1 MTYTD
6 FLLWVRG
13 PAFDIAIIIF
23 VFGII
28 LRLLEIFL
36 LGRQPEYAA
45 VRNNGALGGL
55 KTIFRRFAP
64 ADHNT
69 FKRSLFVVIMGYVFH
84 LGLFITILFF
94 DPHIVLFQATFGFSW
109 PGLPAPVINILTVMS
124 LLAMI
129 ALLINRLFHPVL
141 RFLSGFEDYLV
152 WTVTF
157 LPLLT
162 GYMAFHHLLLPYP
175 LMLALHILSV
185 EILMIVL
192 PFTKLMHT
200 ITFIMARWFNGS
212 SAAQKGVQA

>member
-13 PAFDIAIIIF
+13 PAFDIALVIL
-23 VFGII
+23 VFGVI

-36 LGRQPEYAA
+36 LGRRAEYAA
-45 VRNNGALGGL
+45 VRHNGMLGGL
-55 KTIFRRFAP
+55 RTIFRRFAP
-64 ADHNT
+64 ADHST
-69 FKRSLFVVIMGYVFH
+69 LKRSLFVVITGYVFH
-84 LGLFITILFF
+84 LGFFLSLLFF
-94 DPHIVLFQATFGFSW
+94 VPHIMLFRELFGFGW
-109 PGLPAPVINILTVMS
+109 PGLPTPVINIVTIMS

-129 ALLINRLFHPVL
+129 ALLINRLFHPVV

-162 GYMAFHHLLLPYP
+162 GFMAFHHLLLPYP
-175 LMLALHILSV
+175 LILALHILSV

-200 ITFIMARWFNGS
+200 ITFVMARWFNGAN
-212 SAAQKGVQA
+212 AAQKGVQV